1 MDEQKVS
8 TAEDIERSDPKDA
21 EEQFQLAQR
30 YFKGSGTKKDY
41 EKAAEWYGKAALQG
55 HAGAQFKMGQS
66 YMKGLGVEED
76 HKKAAEWYEKA
87 GENGHSLSAY
97 TLGEMYFDGDGVED
111 DLYKAKEWLERS
123 REHAKYTLIHDIDTL
138 LNNDHMTTAAARK
151 TEAQLRQEA
160 EEGDTYSMYKLSNWF
175 LDGKHVRPDPK
186 EARYWAE
193 KLVKV
198 NGLNAYHQMGL
209 VCEKEGDL
217 KSAFNWFMKGAE
229 GGEPSSAYKVGMY
242 YFEGTYVKKDL
253 EKAVQYLGLA
263 DDKKWT
269 NKDRYQYE
277 YENKFSAA
285 QKELNKQ
292 KEKSAVEKKEPEEK
306 KTGRVT
312 RYREP
317 IWIELG
323 SIVAAVLVIYL
334 SVLFVRAGIGSY
346 SDGAVMEVRG
356 FKKLLVELVCIGGII
371 GLSTVSLSAATLSL
385 FDTFELGTILGP
397 VLGIAA
403 VIFLNATRAT
413 QKVIFIVAGAVI
425 VIMLIKAIRNRIG

>member
-97 TLGEMYFDGDGVED
+97 TLGEMYFNGDGVEH

-123 REHAKYTLIHDIDTL
+123 REHAKYTLIYDIDTL
-138 LNNDHMTTAAARK
+138 LNNDHMTTAAARE

-160 EEGDTYSMYKLSNWF
+160 EEGDTYSMYKLSRWF

-198 NGLNAYHQMGL
+198 NGLNACHQMGL

-217 KSAFNWFMKGAE
+217 KGAFEWFMKGAE
-229 GGEPSSAYKVGMY
+229 EGEPSATYKVGMY

-253 EKAVQYLGLA
+253 EKAVQYLELA
-263 DDKKWT
+263 NDKRWT
-269 NKDRYQYE
+269 NKDRYKYE
-277 YENKFSAA
+277 YENKYSEA

-292 KEKSAVEKKEPEEK
+292 KEKDAGEKKETEEK
-306 KTGRVT
+306 KSEKVT

-317 IWIELG
+317 IWIELI
-323 SIVAAVLVIYL
+323 SIVAAALVIYL
-334 SVLFVRAGIGSY
+334 SILFVRAGIGSY
-346 SDGAVMEVRG
+346 RDEAVIAVRG
-356 FKKLLVELVCIGGII
+356 FKKLLLELVCIGGII
-371 GLSTVSLSAATLSL
+371 GLSTLSLSAATLSL
-385 FDTFELGTILGP
+385 FDTFELGTIIGP
-397 VLGIAA
+397 VAGIAA

-413 QKVIFIVAGAVI
+413 QKVIFIAAGAVI